1 MSSKTKR
8 IAIYP
13 GSFDPPTDGHLNII
27 ERGAKLFDEVVVAIA
42 VNSSKKP
49 LLSIQERLATLKTLL
64 KKYKNV
70 RLDSFE
76 NKLLVQY
83 ARSKKASAILR
94 GLRTVQDYE
103 YEFQMALA
111 NKQLAPEIETVF
123 MMTDSGLSHLSSSL
137 VKEILSLGGSGKN
150 LVPPLVEN
158 LVHQKLKK

>member
-1 MSSKTKR
+1 MAKKTKK
-8 IAIYP
+8 IAVYP

-49 LLSIQERLATLKTLL
+49 LLTIQERLKTLKVLL
-64 KKYKNV
+64 KKHRNV
-70 RLDSFE
+70 RLDFFE
-76 NKLLVQY
+76 NKLLVHY
-83 ARSKKASAILR
+83 AREKKATAILR

-150 LVPPLVEN
+150 LVPPLVEKI
-158 LVHQKLKK
+158 VHQKFKK

>member
-1 MSSKTKR
+1 MAPKSKR

-27 ERGAKLFDEVVVAIA
+27 ERGAKLFDEVIVAIA

-49 LLSIQERLATLKTLL
+49 LLSIQERLDALEALL
-64 KKYKNV
+64 KKHRNV

-76 NKLLVQY
+76 NQLLVQY
-83 ARSKKASAILR
+83 ARSRKACAILR

-150 LVPPLVEN
+150 LVPPLVEG
-158 LVHQKLKK
+158 LVHRKLKK